1 MVTLEGCEM
10 ALYIAQANDTL
21 PGIADQFSVSI
32 EEIME
37 INQLKT
43 EILQPFMKLL
53 IPVCSITP
61 AGTAYPATFTTTYTP
76 VITKPT
82 TSTQSARY

>member
-1 MVTLEGCEM
+1 M

-21 PGIADQFSVSI
+21 PGIAHRFSVPI

-43 EILQPFMKLL
+43 EVLQPSMKLL
-53 IPVCSITP
+53 IPMCRYTP
-61 AGTAYPATFTTTYTP
+61 ARTAYPATFTTTYTP
-76 VITKPT
+76 IIIKPT
-82 TSTQSARY
+82 TSTPGGSY